1 MKSTIENHRR
11 PRPNDNINIRV
22 ARELRDLRRVESLF
36 EQTYAAAGDKP
47 DRAHEIARKC
57 RLLLIALD
65 VRVNRLESM
74 FAEA

>member
-1 MKSTIENHRR
+1 MKSTIEHHRR
-11 PRPNDNINIRV
+11 PRHDDSIDIRV

-36 EQTYAAAGDKP
+36 AQTYAVASDKP

-65 VRVNRLESM
+65 IRVNRLENM
-74 FAEA
+74 FAEV

>member
-1 MKSTIENHRR
+1 MKSRQ
-11 PRPNDNINIRV
+11 NDNINIRV

-36 EQTYAAAGDKP
+36 KQTYAAASDKP
-47 DRAHEIARKC
+47 DRAHEVARKC

-65 VRVNRLESM
+65 IRVNRLESM